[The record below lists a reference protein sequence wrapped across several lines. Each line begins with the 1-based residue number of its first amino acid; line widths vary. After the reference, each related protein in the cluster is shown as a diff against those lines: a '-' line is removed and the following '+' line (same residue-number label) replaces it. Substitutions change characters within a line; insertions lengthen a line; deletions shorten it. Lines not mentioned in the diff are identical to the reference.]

1 MALQKKVWN
10 FLVNMQEWIMF
21 LTSLSLAIMV
31 TIAVCL
37 RYIFK
42 LDLYGIEEI
51 EILVAMWLYFIG
63 ASYGSYTR
71 SQISA
76 DVVEA
81 LVPESKIKQY
91 MRCIRSLLAVVL
103 YAGLLYLAVDLLM
116 FNVASNF
123 KTAIWKIPTYFTS
136 AGILLGCSLMT
147 LYGLVEMK
155 EIFHETFF
163 LKKDNFVKADG

>member
-63 ASYGSYTR
+63 ASYGSYNR

-91 MRCIRSLLAVVL
+91 LKCIRSLLAAVL
-103 YAGLLYLAVDLLM
+103 YAGMLYLAADLLM
-116 FNVASNF
+116 FNIDSNF

-136 AGILLGCSLMT
+136 AGIMLGCSLMT
-147 LYGLVEMK
+147 FYGFVEMK

-163 LKKDNFVKADG
+163 LKKDNYAKAGG

>member
-1 MALQKKVWN
+1 
-10 FLVNMQEWIMF
+10 
-21 LTSLSLAIMV
+21 MV

-63 ASYGSYTR
+63 ASYGSYNR

-91 MRCIRSLLAVVL
+91 LKCIRSLLAAVL
-103 YAGLLYLAVDLLM
+103 YAGMLYLAADLLM
-116 FNVASNF
+116 FNIDSNF

-136 AGILLGCSLMT
+136 AGIMLGCSLMT
-147 LYGLVEMK
+147 FYGFVEMK

-163 LKKDNFVKADG
+163 FKKDNYAKAGG

>member
-1 MALQKKVWN
+1 MALQKKGWD
-10 FLVNMQEWIMF
+10 FLVKIQEYIMVF
-21 LTSLSLAIMV
+21 TSLSLAIMV
-31 TIAVCL
+31 TISVLL
-37 RYIFK
+37 RYVFK

-63 ASYGSYTR
+63 ASYGSYTK

-81 LVPESKIKQY
+81 LVPESKTKQFI
-91 MRCIRSLLAVVL
+91 RCIRSILSVIL
-103 YAGLLYLAVDLLM
+103 YAGLVYLAYDLLT
-116 FNVASNF
+116 FNISSNF

-136 AGILLGCSLMT
+136 AGILLGCTLMT
-147 LYGLVEMK
+147 FYGLVEMK

-163 LKKDNFVKADG
+163 IKKDNFVKADG